1 MKGFFSKLKDFSPK
15 LKVSEILL
23 FSKPQIGE
31 KKPVLDTSYV
41 MSSCV
46 VFSVLLPLAFV
57 LYDIQLKY
65 RPASRDLKRIG
76 SVSLSP
82 VFSLFSDSVHGIDT
96 IRAMKA
102 TMRFLRENEDN
113 VEACQKANYASQ
125 AGNYACN

>member
-1 MKGFFSKLKDFSPK
+1 
-15 LKVSEILL
+15 
-23 FSKPQIGE
+23 
-31 KKPVLDTSYV
+31 

-125 AGNYACN
+125 AGNYARATSINRFNHKDGFLNSS